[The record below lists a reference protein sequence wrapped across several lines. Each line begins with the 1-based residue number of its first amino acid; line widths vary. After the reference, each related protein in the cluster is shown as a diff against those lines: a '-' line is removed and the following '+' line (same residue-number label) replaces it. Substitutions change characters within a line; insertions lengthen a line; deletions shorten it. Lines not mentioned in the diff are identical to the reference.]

1 MPEYDMLIEFQVI
14 IEADNEEEA
23 KKFAIENLQN
33 CLDPYYIEVFVD

>member
-1 MPEYDMLIEFQVI
+1 MPEYDMLVEFQVI

-23 KKFAIENLQN
+23 KNFAIKNIEN